1 MEFKDLLKE
10 VEDKTPRDLAESAA
24 FQSLLELLASLLM
37 DIDRNTRRTVNVVDI
52 VIITMVILNL
62 ITTMALYA
70 MIVYTP

>member
-1 MEFKDLLKE
+1 MEFKDILKE

-24 FQSLLELLASLLM
+24 FKSLLELLASLLM
-37 DIDRNTRRTVNVVDI
+37 DIDRNARRTVNVVDI